1 MDDIKLFN
9 YLCSL
14 KKNPTLPLINYFNKK
29 IVGPGIITK
38 KGIDLYYDH
47 INDIYVIDKN
57 IIGGNNNENEILI
70 I

>member
-14 KKNPTLPLINYFNKK
+14 KKKPTFPLINYFNKK

-38 KGIDLYYDH
+38 KGIDLYYDYK
-47 INDIYVIDKN
+47 NDIYVIDKN
-57 IIGGNNNENEILI
+57 IIGGDDENEILI